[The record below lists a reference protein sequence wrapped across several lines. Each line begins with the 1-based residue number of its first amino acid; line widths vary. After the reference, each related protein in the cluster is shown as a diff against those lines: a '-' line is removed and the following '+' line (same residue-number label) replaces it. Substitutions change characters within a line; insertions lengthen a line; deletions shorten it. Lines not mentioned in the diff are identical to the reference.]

1 MHAFEML
8 INYQE
13 RSRIDDQRCDISSFI
28 PKVRPHTCLSGQYNR
43 ECTYVCGILRFY
55 AVLQSMFN
63 MPNQRGLP
71 LVTSAVGIQT

>member
-28 PKVRPHTCLSGQYNR
+28 PKVRPHTCLSVSTTEHVQ
-43 ECTYVCGILRFY
+43 YVCGILRFY
-55 AVLQSMFN
+55 AVQYAKPEGTASGNL
-63 MPNQRGLP
+63 
-71 LVTSAVGIQT
+71 AVGIQT